1 MSIRKGFIVFT
12 LLLMFAFPMIVLNGQ
27 ALAEKDSA
35 TLAIDRA
42 EGVVVSAFQGV
53 LEADGAGADVSE
65 LSAQLNVA
73 LDLLAQARV
82 LYRVGDFEGASS
94 VADVCFEICEGV
106 EAEAYRL
113 RDLAV
118 EEAIRRFWLTI
129 IGWVVCVGVIVF
141 GSFFGWRA
149 FKGRYFRGVLRMRP
163 EVASGGS

>member
-1 MSIRKGFIVFT
+1 MSTRKGLIFFT
-12 LLLMFAFPMIVLNGQ
+12 FLLMFASPIIVQNGQ

-53 LEADGAGADVSE
+53 LEAERAGADVSE

-82 LYRVGDFEGASS
+82 LYGVGDFEGASS
-94 VADVCFEICEGV
+94 VADACFEIGEGV

-113 RDLAV
+113 REQAA
-118 EEAIRRFWLTI
+118 EEGIRRFWLTI
-129 IGWVVCVGVIVF
+129 TTWIVCVGVIVC
-141 GSFFGWRA
+141 GSFCSWRF
-149 FKGRYFRGVLRMRP
+149 FKRRYFQRVLRMRP
-163 EVASGGS
+163 EVTSGGS